1 MILRAAKAVKAVP
14 LRWWSWGW
22 GQTGIGAVQKIGGA
36 GCVLFGA
43 GMLLCLF
50 IPFKTCAA
58 VCGATVGEF
67 RIGQCLG
74 RFVKNVL
81 FVRVPEI
88 NVGVRLLCFLKH
100 RRIARRHQYFRGAV
114 GLGRGSHRRFGG
126 N

>member
-1 MILRAAKAVKAVP
+1 MRAAKAVKAVP

-22 GQTGIGAVQKIGGA
+22 GQSGIGAVQKIGGA
-36 GCVLFGA
+36 GFVLSV
-43 GMLLCLF
+43 MLLCLF

-88 NVGVRLLCFLKH
+88 NVGVRLCFLKH

>member
-1 MILRAAKAVKAVP
+1 MRAAKAVKAVP

-22 GQTGIGAVQKIGGA
+22 GQSGIGAVQEIGGA
-36 GCVLFGA
+36 GCVLFDA

-114 GLGRGSHRRFGG
+114 GLGRGSRRHRRFGG